1 MRKVGLTKLKPN
13 PDLTVETTLKGND
26 FEPKQGEILRVQ
38 ARSKKYAGSWRVVA
52 YDYYPRAANQDT
64 SVTLNKTKQTILD
77 YQTQRTNQIQTALSE
92 QTTRLKGVASSLDK
106 QSQSLTQVIN
116 DSKEN
121 TTDKQWKDLQPK
133 VQELINEKLKEMNN
147 VNEKEGG
154 KQNGPDSNV
163 SE

>member
-1 MRKVGLTKLKPN
+1 MVVLTKLKPN
-13 PDLTVETTLKGND
+13 PDLTVQTTLNGND
-26 FEPKQGEILRVQ
+26 FVPEQGEIVRVQ

-77 YQTQRTNQIQTALSE
+77 YQAQRTNQIQIALSE
-92 QTTRLKGVASSLDK
+92 QTTRLKGMANSLDK

-133 VQELINEKLKEMNN
+133 VQELINEKIKEMNDESKKDGGETN
-147 VNEKEGG
+147 SEK
-154 KQNGPDSNV
+154 QS
-163 SE
+163 